1 MRLRS
6 AIGRVAVV
14 TGIASALLA
23 AGALRARADAMDS
36 LRTAADTVA
45 ANARVDTAKV
55 SAAAFA
61 FADTVR
67 SRMAAWQQVAGH
79 VEEGGTVSTWI
90 AYLRGGRP
98 SGIVETIRQSGVGT
112 RRNEYFFD
120 QGILRVFTSRGPWA
134 LTVPA
139 RERRP
144 YDLRIAYDA
153 KGDAIGCTKIIGGKP
168 VALELSE
175 AAGAQARASW
185 LRELVRQTIE
195 REGR

>member
-1 MRLRS
+1 MRLGT
-6 AIGRVAVV
+6 AIGPIAVV

-23 AGALRARADAMDS
+23 AGAPRVRADAMDS

-45 ANARVDTAKV
+45 ANARVDTVKV

-61 FADTVR
+61 FADTMR
-67 SRMAAWQQVAGH
+67 SRMAAWQQVSGH
-79 VEEGGTVSTWI
+79 VEVGGTVSTWI
-90 AYLRGGRP
+90 AYLRGGQP
-98 SGIVETIRQSGVGT
+98 SSIVETIRQSGVGT

-120 QGILRVFTSRGPWA
+120 EGHLRVFTSRGPWA

-144 YDLRIAYDA
+144 YDLRVAYDA
-153 KGDAIGCTKIIGGKP
+153 KGDAISYTKVIGGKP
-168 VALELSE
+168 VALDLSE

-185 LRELVRQTIE
+185 LRELVRQAIE
-195 REGR
+195 REGL